1 MANRLVDLLITYR
14 IVKGM
19 TTPFDK
25 TDAFKLGII
34 DKNGKVL
41 KKAKDLNTEQEK
53 DAYTILD
60 RFIFN
65 IKRIMGK
72 FGLNSSL
79 SSFAVAL
86 ALFLK
91 ESKEMQKHKLI
102 IESTIISY
110 LKHINVYDNMI
121 KEVKDIK
128 EHNETPIMT
137 CFGID
142 IYERKGELVTEY
154 ENA

>member
-1 MANRLVDLLITYR
+1 MANRTIDLLITYR
-14 IVKGM
+14 IVKGL
-19 TTPFDK
+19 TTPFDQ
-25 TDAFKLGII
+25 TQAFKLGII

-41 KKAKDLNTEQEK
+41 RKAKDLNTEQEK
-53 DAYTILD
+53 DAYTLLD

-65 IKRIMGK
+65 IKRLMTK
-72 FGLNSSL
+72 TGLSGSL
-79 SSFAVAL
+79 SSFAVTL

-91 ESKEMQKHKLI
+91 ENKEMQKHKLL
-102 IESTIISY
+102 IESTLVSY
-110 LKHINVYDNMI
+110 LKSINIYDKLIN
-121 KEVKDIK
+121 EVREIK

-154 ENA
+154 ENT

>member
-41 KKAKDLNTEQEK
+41 RKAKDLNTEQEK

-91 ESKEMQKHKLI
+91 ESKEMQKHKLL

-110 LKHINVYDNMI
+110 LKQINVYDNMI

>member
-25 TDAFKLGII
+25 TDAFKLSII

-91 ESKEMQKHKLI
+91 ESKEMQKHKLL

-110 LKHINVYDNMI
+110 LKQINVYDNMI